1 MLRHFDVCSG
11 IGGFSLGFRWAALS
25 EPIAFCEI
33 DPYCQ
38 KVLAK
43 NFPNIPIFNDVKE
56 LVNDRPE
63 STRTIPDHDIL
74 TSGYP
79 CQPFSVAGQRR
90 GEEDERNIWRFV
102 FEIVKRKHPTWC
114 VFENVYGHIAMG
126 LDKVLNEMESEGYST
141 QTFVVPACSLNA
153 PHKRDRLWIVGNSE
167 HDGSLASKIRRG
179 NQETSRGTS
188 QGQSQTEQSSRTS
201 GRKDNGTLADTKSEG
216 LQGFDKRSP
225 TISTERDEITD
236 IRTKGS
242 GDKNVADTESIQSRE
257 QTKWQ
262 GRKSVR
268 RGSEDIGRIKTK
280 GTETYQQDVADT
292 KCMGRE
298 SRTSVREELARKES
312 HGQSDNR
319 STDGSA
325 QERARSWWDV
335 EPNVGRVAYGIP
347 SRVDRLRGLGNAIVP
362 QIAMQI
368 GLSIKEA
375 MNDDYTKKD

>member
-25 EPIAFCEI
+25 EPVAFCEI

-126 LDKVLNEMESEGYST
+126 LDQVLHDMESEGYST

-179 NQETSRGTS
+179 NQETSRGAS
-188 QGQSQTEQSSRTS
+188 QGQNQAKQSSRTS
-201 GRKDNGTLADTKSEG
+201 RRKDNGSLADTKSEG
-216 LQGFDKRSP
+216 LQGLDKRSP
-225 TISTERDEITD
+225 AISTERDEITD

-242 GDKNVADTESIQSRE
+242 RDK
-257 QTKWQ
+257 
-262 GRKSVR
+262 
-268 RGSEDIGRIKTK
+268 
-280 GTETYQQDVADT
+280 DVANT

-298 SRTSVREELARKES
+298 SRTSVREELAREES
-312 HGQSDNR
+312 HGQSNNR

-347 SRVDRLRGLGNAIVP
+347 SRVDRLKGLGNAIVP

>member
-25 EPIAFCEI
+25 EPVAFCEI

-126 LDKVLNEMESEGYST
+126 LDQVLHDMESEGYTT

-153 PHKRDRLWIVGNSE
+153 PHKRDRLWIVCN
-167 HDGSLASKIRRG
+167 
-179 NQETSRGTS
+179 
-188 QGQSQTEQSSRTS
+188 
-201 GRKDNGTLADTKSEG
+201 LADTESEG
-216 LQGFDKRSP
+216 LQGFNKRSP

-236 IRTKGS
+236 IGTKGS
-242 GDKNVADTESIQSRE
+242 GDK
-257 QTKWQ
+257 
-262 GRKSVR
+262 
-268 RGSEDIGRIKTK
+268 
-280 GTETYQQDVADT
+280 DVANS

-298 SRTSVREELARKES
+298 SGTSVREELAREES
-312 HGQSDNR
+312 HGKFNNR

-347 SRVDRLRGLGNAIVP
+347 SRVDRLRGLGNAIIP
-362 QIAMQI
+362 AIAMQI

>member
-1 MLRHFDVCSG
+1 MMLRHFDVCSG

-25 EPIAFCEI
+25 EPVAFCEI

-126 LDKVLNEMESEGYST
+126 LDQVLHDMESEGYTT

-188 QGQSQTEQSSRTS
+188 QGQNQAEQSSRTS
-201 GRKDNGTLADTKSEG
+201 RRKDNVTLADTKSEG
-216 LQGFDKRSP
+216 LQGLDKHSP

-236 IRTKGS
+236 IGTKGS
-242 GDKNVADTESIQSRE
+242 RDKNVAN
-257 QTKWQ
+257 
-262 GRKSVR
+262 
-268 RGSEDIGRIKTK
+268 
-280 GTETYQQDVADT
+280 T

-298 SRTSVREELARKES
+298 SRTSVREELAREES
-312 HGQSDNR
+312 HGKFNNR

>member
-25 EPIAFCEI
+25 EPVAFCEI

-126 LDKVLNEMESEGYST
+126 LDQVLHDMESEGYST

-153 PHKRDRLWIVGNSE
+153 PHKRDRLWLVCN
-167 HDGSLASKIRRG
+167 
-179 NQETSRGTS
+179 
-188 QGQSQTEQSSRTS
+188 
-201 GRKDNGTLADTKSEG
+201 LADTKSEG
-216 LQGFDKRSP
+216 LQGLDKRSP
-225 TISTERDEITD
+225 TISTERDKITD
-236 IRTKGS
+236 IGTKDS
-242 GDKNVADTESIQSRE
+242 RDKNVANS
-257 QTKWQ
+257 
-262 GRKSVR
+262 
-268 RGSEDIGRIKTK
+268 
-280 GTETYQQDVADT
+280 

-298 SRTSVREELARKES
+298 SRTSVREELAREES
-312 HGQSDNR
+312 HGKFNNR

>member
-1 MLRHFDVCSG
+1 MTLTKIRHFDVCSG
-11 IGGFSLGFRWAALS
+11 IGGFALGFRWAALS
-25 EPIAFCEI
+25 EPVAFCEI

-126 LDKVLNEMESEGYST
+126 LDQVLHDMESEGYTT

-153 PHKRDRLWIVGNSE
+153 PHKRDRLWIVCN
-167 HDGSLASKIRRG
+167 
-179 NQETSRGTS
+179 
-188 QGQSQTEQSSRTS
+188 
-201 GRKDNGTLADTKSEG
+201 LADTESEG
-216 LQGFDKRSP
+216 LQGFNKRSP

-236 IRTKGS
+236 IGTKGS
-242 GDKNVADTESIQSRE
+242 GDK
-257 QTKWQ
+257 
-262 GRKSVR
+262 
-268 RGSEDIGRIKTK
+268 
-280 GTETYQQDVADT
+280 DVANS

-298 SRTSVREELARKES
+298 SRTSIREELAREKS
-312 HGQSDNR
+312 HGKFNNR

-347 SRVDRLRGLGNAIVP
+347 SRVDRLRGLGNAIIP
-362 QIAMQI
+362 AIAMQI

>member
-25 EPIAFCEI
+25 EPVAFCEI

-126 LDKVLNEMESEGYST
+126 LDQVLHDMESEGYTT

-153 PHKRDRLWIVGNSE
+153 PHKRDRLWLVCN
-167 HDGSLASKIRRG
+167 
-179 NQETSRGTS
+179 
-188 QGQSQTEQSSRTS
+188 
-201 GRKDNGTLADTKSEG
+201 LADTKSEG
-216 LQGFDKRSP
+216 LQGLDKRSP

-236 IRTKGS
+236 IGTKGS
-242 GDKNVADTESIQSRE
+242 GDK
-257 QTKWQ
+257 
-262 GRKSVR
+262 
-268 RGSEDIGRIKTK
+268 
-280 GTETYQQDVADT
+280 DVANS

-298 SRTSVREELARKES
+298 SRTSVREELAREES
-312 HGQSDNR
+312 HGKFNNR

>member
-25 EPIAFCEI
+25 NPVAFCEI

-38 KVLAK
+38 RVLAK

-56 LVNDRPE
+56 LVNARPE
-63 STRTIPDHDIL
+63 STRIIPDHDIL

-90 GEEDERNIWRFV
+90 GEEDERNIWPYV
-102 FEIVKRKHPTWC
+102 YEIVKRKRPTWC
-114 VFENVYGHIAMG
+114 VFENVYGHVTMG
-126 LDKVLNEMESEGYST
+126 LDQVLHEMALEGYAT
-141 QTFVVPACSLNA
+141 QTFIVPACGINA
-153 PHKRDRLWIVGNSE
+153 PHKRDRLWIVGNTE
-167 HDGSLASKIRRG
+167 HDGSLTSKIG
-179 NQETSRGTS
+179 GGDKKDSRGSS
-188 QGQSQTEQSSRTS
+188 QGQNKTEQSSRTS
-201 GRKDNGTLADTKSEG
+201 GRKDNGTMADSEGEG
-216 LQGFDKRSP
+216 LQGFDKCGSS
-225 TISTERDEITD
+225 ISSERNEITD
-236 IRTKGS
+236 IRTKDS
-242 GDKNVADTESIQSRE
+242 GDKNVSDSNNPRNRTSKHGVDQDG
-257 QTKWQ
+257 QTIKQ
-262 GRKSVR
+262 GREIFSQ
-268 RGSEDIGRIKTK
+268 SESSRHS
-280 GTETYQQDVADT
+280 QNVADS
-292 KCMGRE
+292 KCLGRE
-298 SRTSVREELARKES
+298 SRTSIREELAREES

-347 SRVDRLRGLGNAIVP
+347 SRVDRLKGLGNAIVP

-375 MNDDYTKKD
+375 MNDIYTKEN

>member
-1 MLRHFDVCSG
+1 MKKKMLRHFEVCSG
-11 IGGFSLGFRWAALS
+11 SGGFSLGFRWAALS
-25 EPIAFCEI
+25 EPVAFCEI

-126 LDKVLNEMESEGYST
+126 LDQVLHDMESEGYTT
-141 QTFVVPACSLNA
+141 QTFVVPACGLNA
-153 PHKRDRLWIVGNSE
+153 PHKRDRLWIVCN
-167 HDGSLASKIRRG
+167 
-179 NQETSRGTS
+179 
-188 QGQSQTEQSSRTS
+188 
-201 GRKDNGTLADTKSEG
+201 LADTESEG
-216 LQGFDKRSP
+216 LQGLDKRSP
-225 TISTERDEITD
+225 TISAERDEITD

-242 GDKNVADTESIQSRE
+242 RDKNVANS
-257 QTKWQ
+257 
-262 GRKSVR
+262 
-268 RGSEDIGRIKTK
+268 
-280 GTETYQQDVADT
+280 

-312 HGQSDNR
+312 HGKFNNR

-375 MNDDYTKKD
+375 MNDDYTKKN

>member
-11 IGGFSLGFRWAALS
+11 IGGFALGFRWAALS
-25 EPIAFCEI
+25 EPVAFCEI

-126 LDKVLNEMESEGYST
+126 LDQVLHDMESEGYTT

-153 PHKRDRLWIVGNSE
+153 PHKRDRLWIVCN
-167 HDGSLASKIRRG
+167 
-179 NQETSRGTS
+179 
-188 QGQSQTEQSSRTS
+188 
-201 GRKDNGTLADTKSEG
+201 LADTESEG
-216 LQGFDKRSP
+216 LQGFNKRSP

-236 IRTKGS
+236 IGTKGS
-242 GDKNVADTESIQSRE
+242 GDK
-257 QTKWQ
+257 
-262 GRKSVR
+262 
-268 RGSEDIGRIKTK
+268 
-280 GTETYQQDVADT
+280 DVANS

-298 SRTSVREELARKES
+298 SGTSVREELAREES
-312 HGQSDNR
+312 HGKFNNR

>member
-1 MLRHFDVCSG
+1 MMLRHFDVCSG

-25 EPIAFCEI
+25 EPVAFCEI

-126 LDKVLNEMESEGYST
+126 LDQVLHDMESEGYTT

-153 PHKRDRLWIVGNSE
+153 PHKRDRLWIVCN
-167 HDGSLASKIRRG
+167 
-179 NQETSRGTS
+179 
-188 QGQSQTEQSSRTS
+188 
-201 GRKDNGTLADTKSEG
+201 LADTESEG
-216 LQGFDKRSP
+216 LQGLDKRSP
-225 TISTERDEITD
+225 TISAERDEITD

-242 GDKNVADTESIQSRE
+242 RDKNVANS
-257 QTKWQ
+257 
-262 GRKSVR
+262 
-268 RGSEDIGRIKTK
+268 
-280 GTETYQQDVADT
+280 

-298 SRTSVREELARKES
+298 SRTSVREELAREES
-312 HGQSDNR
+312 HGKFNNR
-319 STDGSA
+319 STAGSA

>member
-1 MLRHFDVCSG
+1 MMLRHFDVCSG

-25 EPIAFCEI
+25 EPVAFCEI

-63 STRTIPDHDIL
+63 STRIIPDHDIL

-79 CQPFSVAGQRR
+79 CQPFSIAGQRR

-126 LDKVLNEMESEGYST
+126 LDQVLHDMESEGYST

-153 PHKRDRLWIVGNSE
+153 PHKRDRLWLVCN
-167 HDGSLASKIRRG
+167 
-179 NQETSRGTS
+179 
-188 QGQSQTEQSSRTS
+188 
-201 GRKDNGTLADTKSEG
+201 LADTKSKG
-216 LQGFDKRSP
+216 LQGLDKRSP

-236 IRTKGS
+236 IGTKGS
-242 GDKNVADTESIQSRE
+242 RDKNVSNTHDPRDRTSKHETNQDGQTIEQRRKVISQS
-257 QTKWQ
+257 
-262 GRKSVR
+262 KSSR
-268 RGSEDIGRIKTK
+268 HS
-280 GTETYQQDVADT
+280 QDVANS

-298 SRTSVREELARKES
+298 SRTSVREELAREES
-312 HGQSDNR
+312 HGKFNNR

>member
-25 EPIAFCEI
+25 EPVAFCEI

-126 LDKVLNEMESEGYST
+126 LDQVLHDMESEGYTT

-153 PHKRDRLWIVGNSE
+153 PHKRDRLWIVCN
-167 HDGSLASKIRRG
+167 
-179 NQETSRGTS
+179 
-188 QGQSQTEQSSRTS
+188 
-201 GRKDNGTLADTKSEG
+201 LADTKSEG
-216 LQGFDKRSP
+216 LQGLNKRSP
-225 TISTERDEITD
+225 TISTERDEVTD
-236 IRTKGS
+236 IGTKGS
-242 GDKNVADTESIQSRE
+242 RDKNVAN
-257 QTKWQ
+257 
-262 GRKSVR
+262 
-268 RGSEDIGRIKTK
+268 
-280 GTETYQQDVADT
+280 T

-312 HGQSDNR
+312 HGKFNNR

-375 MNDDYTKKD
+375 RNDDYTKKD

>member
-25 EPIAFCEI
+25 EPVAFCEI

-126 LDKVLNEMESEGYST
+126 LDQVLHDMESEGYTT

-179 NQETSRGTS
+179 NEETSRGAS
-188 QGQSQTEQSSRTS
+188 QGQNQTEQSSRTS
-201 GRKDNGTLADTKSEG
+201 RRKDNGSLADTESER

-225 TISTERDEITD
+225 TISTKGDEITD
-236 IRTKGS
+236 IGTKGS
-242 GDKNVADTESIQSRE
+242 GDKNVAN
-257 QTKWQ
+257 
-262 GRKSVR
+262 
-268 RGSEDIGRIKTK
+268 
-280 GTETYQQDVADT
+280 T

-298 SRTSVREELARKES
+298 SGTSVREELAREES
-312 HGQSDNR
+312 HGKFNNR

-375 MNDDYTKKD
+375 MNDDYTKKN

>member
-1 MLRHFDVCSG
+1 MTLTKIRHFDVCSG
-11 IGGFSLGFRWAALS
+11 IGGFALGFRWAALS
-25 EPIAFCEI
+25 EPVAFCEI

-126 LDKVLNEMESEGYST
+126 LDQVLHDMESEGYTT

-153 PHKRDRLWIVGNSE
+153 PHKRDRLWIVCN
-167 HDGSLASKIRRG
+167 
-179 NQETSRGTS
+179 
-188 QGQSQTEQSSRTS
+188 
-201 GRKDNGTLADTKSEG
+201 LADTESEG
-216 LQGFDKRSP
+216 LQGLDKRSA

-236 IRTKGS
+236 IGTKGS
-242 GDKNVADTESIQSRE
+242 RDK
-257 QTKWQ
+257 
-262 GRKSVR
+262 
-268 RGSEDIGRIKTK
+268 
-280 GTETYQQDVADT
+280 DVANS

-298 SRTSVREELARKES
+298 SRTSVREELAREES
-312 HGQSDNR
+312 HGKFNNR

>member
-25 EPIAFCEI
+25 EPVAFCEI

-126 LDKVLNEMESEGYST
+126 LDQVLHDMESEGYST

-179 NQETSRGTS
+179 NQETSKGAS
-188 QGQSQTEQSSRTS
+188 QGQNQAEQSSRTS
-201 GRKDNGTLADTKSEG
+201 RRKDNGTLADTESEG
-216 LQGFDKRSP
+216 LQGLDKRSP

-236 IRTKGS
+236 IGTKGS
-242 GDKNVADTESIQSRE
+242 RDK
-257 QTKWQ
+257 
-262 GRKSVR
+262 
-268 RGSEDIGRIKTK
+268 
-280 GTETYQQDVADT
+280 DVANS

-298 SRTSVREELARKES
+298 SRTSIREELAREES
-312 HGQSDNR
+312 HGKFNNR
-319 STDGSA
+319 STNGSA

>member
-11 IGGFSLGFRWAALS
+11 IGGFALGFRWAALS
-25 EPIAFCEI
+25 EPVAFCEI

-126 LDKVLNEMESEGYST
+126 LDQVLHDMESEGYTT

-153 PHKRDRLWIVGNSE
+153 PHKRDRLWIVCN
-167 HDGSLASKIRRG
+167 
-179 NQETSRGTS
+179 
-188 QGQSQTEQSSRTS
+188 
-201 GRKDNGTLADTKSEG
+201 LADTESEG
-216 LQGFDKRSP
+216 LQGFNKRSP

-236 IRTKGS
+236 IGTKGS
-242 GDKNVADTESIQSRE
+242 GDK
-257 QTKWQ
+257 
-262 GRKSVR
+262 
-268 RGSEDIGRIKTK
+268 
-280 GTETYQQDVADT
+280 DVANS

-298 SRTSVREELARKES
+298 SRTSIREELAREES
-312 HGQSDNR
+312 HGKFNNR

-347 SRVDRLRGLGNAIVP
+347 SRVDRLRGLGNAIIP
-362 QIAMQI
+362 AIAMQI

>member
-11 IGGFSLGFRWAALS
+11 IGGFALGFRWAALS
-25 EPIAFCEI
+25 EPVAFCEI

-126 LDKVLNEMESEGYST
+126 LDQVLHDMESEGYST

-153 PHKRDRLWIVGNSE
+153 PHKRDRLWIVCN
-167 HDGSLASKIRRG
+167 
-179 NQETSRGTS
+179 
-188 QGQSQTEQSSRTS
+188 
-201 GRKDNGTLADTKSEG
+201 LADTESEG
-216 LQGFDKRSP
+216 LQGFNKRSP

-236 IRTKGS
+236 IGTKGS
-242 GDKNVADTESIQSRE
+242 GDK
-257 QTKWQ
+257 
-262 GRKSVR
+262 
-268 RGSEDIGRIKTK
+268 
-280 GTETYQQDVADT
+280 DVANS

-298 SRTSVREELARKES
+298 SGTSVREELAREES
-312 HGQSDNR
+312 HGKFNNR

>member
-1 MLRHFDVCSG
+1 MMLRHFDVCSG

-25 EPIAFCEI
+25 EPVAFCEI

-126 LDKVLNEMESEGYST
+126 LDQVLHDMESEGYTT
-141 QTFVVPACSLNA
+141 QTFVVPACGLNA
-153 PHKRDRLWIVGNSE
+153 PHKRDRLWLVCN
-167 HDGSLASKIRRG
+167 
-179 NQETSRGTS
+179 
-188 QGQSQTEQSSRTS
+188 
-201 GRKDNGTLADTKSEG
+201 LADTESKG
-216 LQGFDKRSP
+216 LQGFDKHSP
-225 TISTERDEITD
+225 TISTKRDEITD
-236 IRTKGS
+236 IGTKGS
-242 GDKNVADTESIQSRE
+242 RDKNVAN
-257 QTKWQ
+257 
-262 GRKSVR
+262 
-268 RGSEDIGRIKTK
+268 
-280 GTETYQQDVADT
+280 T

-298 SRTSVREELARKES
+298 SRTSVREELAREES
-312 HGQSDNR
+312 HGKFNNR

>member
-1 MLRHFDVCSG
+1 
-11 IGGFSLGFRWAALS
+11 
-25 EPIAFCEI
+25 
-33 DPYCQ
+33 
-38 KVLAK
+38 
-43 NFPNIPIFNDVKE
+43 
-56 LVNDRPE
+56 
-63 STRTIPDHDIL
+63 
-74 TSGYP
+74 
-79 CQPFSVAGQRR
+79 
-90 GEEDERNIWRFV
+90 V

-126 LDKVLNEMESEGYST
+126 LDQVLHDMESEGYTT

-179 NQETSRGTS
+179 NQETSRGAS
-188 QGQSQTEQSSRTS
+188 QGQNQAEQSSGTS
-201 GRKDNGTLADTKSEG
+201 RRKDNGTLADTKSEG
-216 LQGFDKRSP
+216 LQGLDKRSP

-236 IRTKGS
+236 IGTKSS
-242 GDKNVADTESIQSRE
+242 GDKNVANS
-257 QTKWQ
+257 
-262 GRKSVR
+262 
-268 RGSEDIGRIKTK
+268 
-280 GTETYQQDVADT
+280 

-298 SRTSVREELARKES
+298 SRTSVREEFAREES
-312 HGQSDNR
+312 HGKFNNR

>member
-25 EPIAFCEI
+25 EPVAFCEI

-126 LDKVLNEMESEGYST
+126 LDQVLHDMESEGYTT

-153 PHKRDRLWIVGNSE
+153 PHKRDRLWIVCN
-167 HDGSLASKIRRG
+167 
-179 NQETSRGTS
+179 
-188 QGQSQTEQSSRTS
+188 
-201 GRKDNGTLADTKSEG
+201 LADTKSEG
-216 LQGFDKRSP
+216 LQGLDKRSP

-236 IRTKGS
+236 IGTKGS
-242 GDKNVADTESIQSRE
+242 RDKNVAN
-257 QTKWQ
+257 
-262 GRKSVR
+262 
-268 RGSEDIGRIKTK
+268 
-280 GTETYQQDVADT
+280 T

-298 SRTSVREELARKES
+298 SRTSVREELAREES
-312 HGQSDNR
+312 HGKFNNR

-375 MNDDYTKKD
+375 MNDDYTKKN

>member
-25 EPIAFCEI
+25 EPVAFCEI

-126 LDKVLNEMESEGYST
+126 LDQVLHDMESEGYTT

-179 NQETSRGTS
+179 NQETSKGAS
-188 QGQSQTEQSSRTS
+188 QGQNQAEQSSGTS
-201 GRKDNGTLADTKSEG
+201 RRKDNGTLADTESEG
-216 LQGFDKRSP
+216 LQGLDKRSP

-236 IRTKGS
+236 IGTKGS
-242 GDKNVADTESIQSRE
+242 RDK
-257 QTKWQ
+257 
-262 GRKSVR
+262 
-268 RGSEDIGRIKTK
+268 
-280 GTETYQQDVADT
+280 DVANS

-298 SRTSVREELARKES
+298 SRTSIREELAREES
-312 HGQSDNR
+312 HGKFNNR
-319 STDGSA
+319 STNGSA

>member
-1 MLRHFDVCSG
+1 VLRHFDVCSG

-25 EPIAFCEI
+25 EPVAFCEI

-126 LDKVLNEMESEGYST
+126 LDQVLHDMESEGYST

-179 NQETSRGTS
+179 NQETSKGAS
-188 QGQSQTEQSSRTS
+188 QGQNQAEQSSGTS
-201 GRKDNGTLADTKSEG
+201 RRKDNGTLADTESEG
-216 LQGFDKRSP
+216 LQGLDKRSP

-236 IRTKGS
+236 IGTKGS
-242 GDKNVADTESIQSRE
+242 RDK
-257 QTKWQ
+257 
-262 GRKSVR
+262 
-268 RGSEDIGRIKTK
+268 
-280 GTETYQQDVADT
+280 DVANS

-298 SRTSVREELARKES
+298 SRTSIREELAREES
-312 HGQSDNR
+312 HGKFNNR
-319 STDGSA
+319 SANGSA

>member
-25 EPIAFCEI
+25 EPVAFCEI

-126 LDKVLNEMESEGYST
+126 LDQVLHDMESEGYST

-153 PHKRDRLWIVGNSE
+153 PHKRDRLWLVCN
-167 HDGSLASKIRRG
+167 
-179 NQETSRGTS
+179 
-188 QGQSQTEQSSRTS
+188 
-201 GRKDNGTLADTKSEG
+201 LADTKSEG
-216 LQGFDKRSP
+216 LQGLYKRSP
-225 TISTERDEITD
+225 AISTERDEITD

-242 GDKNVADTESIQSRE
+242 RDK
-257 QTKWQ
+257 
-262 GRKSVR
+262 
-268 RGSEDIGRIKTK
+268 
-280 GTETYQQDVADT
+280 DVANT

-298 SRTSVREELARKES
+298 SRTSVREEFAREES
-312 HGQSDNR
+312 HGQSNNR

-347 SRVDRLRGLGNAIVP
+347 SRVDRLKGLGNAIVP

>member
-25 EPIAFCEI
+25 EPVAFCEI

-126 LDKVLNEMESEGYST
+126 LDQVLHDMESEGYTT
-141 QTFVVPACSLNA
+141 QTFVVPACGLNA
-153 PHKRDRLWIVGNSE
+153 PHKRDRLWIVCN
-167 HDGSLASKIRRG
+167 
-179 NQETSRGTS
+179 
-188 QGQSQTEQSSRTS
+188 
-201 GRKDNGTLADTKSEG
+201 LADTESEG
-216 LQGFDKRSP
+216 LQGLDKRSP
-225 TISTERDEITD
+225 TISTERDKITD
-236 IRTKGS
+236 IGTKDS
-242 GDKNVADTESIQSRE
+242 RDKNVAN
-257 QTKWQ
+257 
-262 GRKSVR
+262 
-268 RGSEDIGRIKTK
+268 
-280 GTETYQQDVADT
+280 T

-312 HGQSDNR
+312 HGKFNNR

>member
-25 EPIAFCEI
+25 EPVAFCEI

-126 LDKVLNEMESEGYST
+126 LDQVLHDMESEGYST
-141 QTFVVPACSLNA
+141 QTFVVPACSLTA
-153 PHKRDRLWIVGNSE
+153 PHKRDRLWIVCN
-167 HDGSLASKIRRG
+167 
-179 NQETSRGTS
+179 
-188 QGQSQTEQSSRTS
+188 
-201 GRKDNGTLADTKSEG
+201 LADTKSEG
-216 LQGFDKRSP
+216 LQGLDKRSP
-225 TISTERDEITD
+225 TISTERDKITD
-236 IRTKGS
+236 IGTKGS
-242 GDKNVADTESIQSRE
+242 GDKNVAN
-257 QTKWQ
+257 
-262 GRKSVR
+262 
-268 RGSEDIGRIKTK
+268 
-280 GTETYQQDVADT
+280 T

-298 SRTSVREELARKES
+298 SRTSVREELAREES
-312 HGQSDNR
+312 HGKFNNR

>member
-25 EPIAFCEI
+25 NPVAFCEI

-38 KVLAK
+38 RVLAK

-56 LVNDRPE
+56 LVNARPE

-90 GEEDERNIWRFV
+90 GEEDERNIWPYV
-102 FEIVKRKHPTWC
+102 YEIVKRKRPTWC
-114 VFENVYGHIAMG
+114 VFENVYGHVTMG
-126 LDKVLNEMESEGYST
+126 LDQVLHEMALEGYAT
-141 QTFVVPACSLNA
+141 QTFIVPACGINA
-153 PHKRDRLWIVGNSE
+153 PHKRDRLWIVGNTE
-167 HDGSLASKIRRG
+167 HDGSLTSKIG
-179 NQETSRGTS
+179 GGDKKDSRGSS
-188 QGQSQTEQSSRTS
+188 QGQNKTEQSSRTS
-201 GRKDNGTLADTKSEG
+201 GRKDNGIMADSEGEG
-216 LQGFDKRSP
+216 LQGFDKCGSS
-225 TISTERDEITD
+225 ISSERNEITD
-236 IRTKGS
+236 IRTKDS
-242 GDKNVADTESIQSRE
+242 GDKNVSDSNNPRNRTSKHGVDQDG
-257 QTKWQ
+257 QTIKQ
-262 GRKSVR
+262 GREVLSQ
-268 RGSEDIGRIKTK
+268 SESSRHS
-280 GTETYQQDVADT
+280 QNVADS
-292 KCMGRE
+292 KCLGRE
-298 SRTSVREELARKES
+298 SRTSIREELAREES

-325 QERARSWWDV
+325 EERARSWWDV

-347 SRVDRLRGLGNAIVP
+347 SRVDRLKGLGNAIVP

-375 MNDDYTKKD
+375 MNDIYTKEN

>member
-1 MLRHFDVCSG
+1 VLRHFDVCSG

-25 EPIAFCEI
+25 EPVAFCEI

-126 LDKVLNEMESEGYST
+126 LDQVLHDMESEGYST

-153 PHKRDRLWIVGNSE
+153 PHKRDRLWIVCN
-167 HDGSLASKIRRG
+167 
-179 NQETSRGTS
+179 
-188 QGQSQTEQSSRTS
+188 
-201 GRKDNGTLADTKSEG
+201 LADTESEG
-216 LQGFDKRSP
+216 LQGFNKRSP

-236 IRTKGS
+236 IGTKGS
-242 GDKNVADTESIQSRE
+242 GDK
-257 QTKWQ
+257 
-262 GRKSVR
+262 
-268 RGSEDIGRIKTK
+268 
-280 GTETYQQDVADT
+280 DVANS

-298 SRTSVREELARKES
+298 SGTSVREELAREES
-312 HGQSDNR
+312 HGKFNNR

-347 SRVDRLRGLGNAIVP
+347 SRVDRLRGLGNAIIP
-362 QIAMQI
+362 AIAMQI

>member
-1 MLRHFDVCSG
+1 MKKKMLRHFDVCSG

-25 EPIAFCEI
+25 EPVAFCEI

-126 LDKVLNEMESEGYST
+126 LDQVLHDMESEGYST

-153 PHKRDRLWIVGNSE
+153 PHKRDRLWLVCN
-167 HDGSLASKIRRG
+167 
-179 NQETSRGTS
+179 
-188 QGQSQTEQSSRTS
+188 
-201 GRKDNGTLADTKSEG
+201 LADTKSEG
-216 LQGFDKRSP
+216 LQGLDKRSP

-236 IRTKGS
+236 IGTKGS
-242 GDKNVADTESIQSRE
+242 RDKNVAN
-257 QTKWQ
+257 
-262 GRKSVR
+262 
-268 RGSEDIGRIKTK
+268 
-280 GTETYQQDVADT
+280 T

-298 SRTSVREELARKES
+298 SRTSVREELAREES
-312 HGQSDNR
+312 HGKFNNR

>member
-25 EPIAFCEI
+25 EPVAFCEI

-102 FEIVKRKHPTWC
+102 FKIVKRKHPTWC

-126 LDKVLNEMESEGYST
+126 LDQVLHDMESEGYTT

-153 PHKRDRLWIVGNSE
+153 PHKRDRLWIVCN
-167 HDGSLASKIRRG
+167 
-179 NQETSRGTS
+179 
-188 QGQSQTEQSSRTS
+188 
-201 GRKDNGTLADTKSEG
+201 LADTKSEG
-216 LQGFDKRSP
+216 LQGLDKRRP
-225 TISTERDEITD
+225 TISSERDEITD
-236 IRTKGS
+236 IGTKGS
-242 GDKNVADTESIQSRE
+242 RDKNVANS
-257 QTKWQ
+257 
-262 GRKSVR
+262 
-268 RGSEDIGRIKTK
+268 
-280 GTETYQQDVADT
+280 

-298 SRTSVREELARKES
+298 SRTSVREELAREES
-312 HGQSDNR
+312 HGKFNNR

-375 MNDDYTKKD
+375 MNDDYTKKN

>member
-25 EPIAFCEI
+25 EPVAFCEI

-126 LDKVLNEMESEGYST
+126 LDQVLHDMESEGYTT

-153 PHKRDRLWIVGNSE
+153 PHKRDRLWIVCN
-167 HDGSLASKIRRG
+167 
-179 NQETSRGTS
+179 
-188 QGQSQTEQSSRTS
+188 
-201 GRKDNGTLADTKSEG
+201 LADTESEG
-216 LQGFDKRSP
+216 LQGLDKRSP
-225 TISTERDEITD
+225 TISAERDEITD

-242 GDKNVADTESIQSRE
+242 RDKNVANS
-257 QTKWQ
+257 
-262 GRKSVR
+262 
-268 RGSEDIGRIKTK
+268 
-280 GTETYQQDVADT
+280 

-298 SRTSVREELARKES
+298 SRTSVREELAREES
-312 HGQSDNR
+312 HGKFNNR

>member
-25 EPIAFCEI
+25 EPVAFCEI

-126 LDKVLNEMESEGYST
+126 LDQVLHDMESEGYTT

-179 NQETSRGTS
+179 NQETSKGAS
-188 QGQSQTEQSSRTS
+188 QGQNQAEQSSGTS
-201 GRKDNGTLADTKSEG
+201 RRKDNGTLADTESEG
-216 LQGFDKRSP
+216 LQGLDKRSP

-236 IRTKGS
+236 IGTKGS
-242 GDKNVADTESIQSRE
+242 RDK
-257 QTKWQ
+257 
-262 GRKSVR
+262 
-268 RGSEDIGRIKTK
+268 
-280 GTETYQQDVADT
+280 DVANS

-298 SRTSVREELARKES
+298 SRTSIREELAREES
-312 HGQSDNR
+312 HGKFNNR

>member
-1 MLRHFDVCSG
+1 MTLTKIRHFDVCSG
-11 IGGFSLGFRWAALS
+11 IGGFALGFRWAALS
-25 EPIAFCEI
+25 EPVAFCEI

-126 LDKVLNEMESEGYST
+126 LDQVLHDMESEGYST

-188 QGQSQTEQSSRTS
+188 QGQNQAEQSSRTS
-201 GRKDNGTLADTKSEG
+201 RRKDNVTLADTKSEG
-216 LQGFDKRSP
+216 LQGLDKHSP

-236 IRTKGS
+236 IGTKGS
-242 GDKNVADTESIQSRE
+242 RDKNVAN
-257 QTKWQ
+257 
-262 GRKSVR
+262 
-268 RGSEDIGRIKTK
+268 
-280 GTETYQQDVADT
+280 T

-298 SRTSVREELARKES
+298 SRTSVREELAREES
-312 HGQSDNR
+312 HGKFNNR

-325 QERARSWWDV
+325 QKRARSWWDV

>member
-25 EPIAFCEI
+25 NPVAFCEI

-38 KVLAK
+38 RVLAK

-56 LVNDRPE
+56 LVNARPE

-90 GEEDERNIWRFV
+90 GEEDERNIWPYV
-102 FEIVKRKHPTWC
+102 YEIVKRKRPTWC
-114 VFENVYGHIAMG
+114 VFENVYGHVTMG
-126 LDKVLNEMESEGYST
+126 LDQVLHEMALEGYAT
-141 QTFVVPACSLNA
+141 QTFIVPACGINA
-153 PHKRDRLWIVGNSE
+153 PHKRDRLWIVGNTE
-167 HDGSLASKIRRG
+167 HNGSLTSKIG
-179 NQETSRGTS
+179 GGDEKDSRGSS
-188 QGQSQTEQSSRTS
+188 QGQNKTEQSSRTS
-201 GRKDNGTLADTKSEG
+201 GRKDNGTMADSESEG
-216 LQGFDKRSP
+216 LQGFDKCGSS
-225 TISTERDEITD
+225 ISSERNEITD
-236 IRTKGS
+236 IGTKDS
-242 GDKNVADTESIQSRE
+242 GDKNVSDSNNPRNRTSKHGVDQNGKAI
-257 QTKWQ
+257 KQ
-262 GRKSVR
+262 GREIISQ
-268 RGSEDIGRIKTK
+268 SESSRHS
-280 GTETYQQDVADT
+280 QDVADS
-292 KCMGRE
+292 KCLGRE
-298 SRTSVREELARKES
+298 SRTSIREELAREKS
-312 HGQSDNR
+312 HGQSNNR

-347 SRVDRLRGLGNAIVP
+347 SRVDRLKGLGNAIVP

-375 MNDDYTKKD
+375 MNDTYTKEN

>member
-25 EPIAFCEI
+25 EPVAFCEI

-56 LVNDRPE
+56 LVNDQPE

-126 LDKVLNEMESEGYST
+126 LDQVLHDMESEGYST

-153 PHKRDRLWIVGNSE
+153 PHKRDRLWIVCN
-167 HDGSLASKIRRG
+167 
-179 NQETSRGTS
+179 
-188 QGQSQTEQSSRTS
+188 
-201 GRKDNGTLADTKSEG
+201 LADTKSEG
-216 LQGFDKRSP
+216 LQGLDKRSP
-225 TISTERDEITD
+225 TISAERDEITD

-242 GDKNVADTESIQSRE
+242 RDKNVANS
-257 QTKWQ
+257 
-262 GRKSVR
+262 
-268 RGSEDIGRIKTK
+268 
-280 GTETYQQDVADT
+280 

-298 SRTSVREELARKES
+298 SRTSVREELAREES
-312 HGQSDNR
+312 HGKFNNR

>member
-11 IGGFSLGFRWAALS
+11 IGGFALGFRWAALS
-25 EPIAFCEI
+25 EPVAFCEI

-126 LDKVLNEMESEGYST
+126 LDQVLHDMESEGYTT

-153 PHKRDRLWIVGNSE
+153 PHKRDRLWIVCN
-167 HDGSLASKIRRG
+167 
-179 NQETSRGTS
+179 
-188 QGQSQTEQSSRTS
+188 
-201 GRKDNGTLADTKSEG
+201 LADTESEG
-216 LQGFDKRSP
+216 LQGFNKRSP

-236 IRTKGS
+236 IGTKGS
-242 GDKNVADTESIQSRE
+242 GDK
-257 QTKWQ
+257 
-262 GRKSVR
+262 
-268 RGSEDIGRIKTK
+268 
-280 GTETYQQDVADT
+280 DVANS

-298 SRTSVREELARKES
+298 SGTSVREELAREES
-312 HGQSDNR
+312 HGKFNNR
-319 STDGSA
+319 SANGSA

-347 SRVDRLRGLGNAIVP
+347 SRVDRLRGLGNAIIP
-362 QIAMQI
+362 AIAMQI

>member
-25 EPIAFCEI
+25 EPVAFCEI

-126 LDKVLNEMESEGYST
+126 LDQVLHDMESEGYTT

-179 NQETSRGTS
+179 NQETSKGAS
-188 QGQSQTEQSSRTS
+188 QGQNQAEQSSGTS
-201 GRKDNGTLADTKSEG
+201 RRKDNGTLADTESEG
-216 LQGFDKRSP
+216 LQGLDKRSP

-236 IRTKGS
+236 IGTKGS
-242 GDKNVADTESIQSRE
+242 RDK
-257 QTKWQ
+257 
-262 GRKSVR
+262 
-268 RGSEDIGRIKTK
+268 
-280 GTETYQQDVADT
+280 DVANS

-298 SRTSVREELARKES
+298 SRTSVREELAREES
-312 HGQSDNR
+312 HGKFNNR
-319 STDGSA
+319 STNGSA